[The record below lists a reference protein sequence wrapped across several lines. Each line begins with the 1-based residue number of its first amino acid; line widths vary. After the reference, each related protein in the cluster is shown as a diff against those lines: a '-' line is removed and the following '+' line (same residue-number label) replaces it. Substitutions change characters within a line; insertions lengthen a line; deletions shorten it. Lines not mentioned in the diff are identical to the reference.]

1 MYVGKAHE
9 RSHKRLTREES
20 MDERK
25 VYHMCRNLQM
35 SPGRARK
42 ILEQAGTEPEIVK
55 LSRRYERGGDT
66 DGEEHTGAVH
76 RCVRAD

>member
-1 MYVGKAHE
+1 MKEKYIICAGIYRCLQVGQE
-9 RSHKRLTREES
+9 
-20 MDERK
+20 
-25 VYHMCRNLQM
+25 
-35 SPGRARK
+35 K

>member
-1 MYVGKAHE
+1 
-9 RSHKRLTREES
+9 

-25 VYHMCRNLQM
+25 VYHMCRNFQM

-42 ILEQAGTEPEIVK
+42 ILAQAGTEPEIVK
-55 LSRRYERGGDT
+55 LSRRYERGEKS
-66 DGEEHTGAVH
+66 DGERYTGTVH